1 MASDDSLHYCN
12 GIDSANLLYCVK
24 IGGKHK
30 QDLKLTWNNAGAHV
44 KVRGVG
50 RRHCRAWPA
59 KERAANILTM
69 SNVFLLPNWSCSS
82 GWSTTQRLGKMA
94 ERMVVRF
101 AVRS

>member
-1 MASDDSLHYCN
+1 MASDVSLHYCA
-12 GIDSANLLYCVK
+12 GIDSANLLCRVQSR
-24 IGGKHK
+24 GKQK

-69 SNVFLLPNWSCSS
+69 SNVFLLPNWSCSG
-82 GWSTTQRLGKMA
+82 GWSTTQRLGEMA

-101 AVRS
+101 AFRS